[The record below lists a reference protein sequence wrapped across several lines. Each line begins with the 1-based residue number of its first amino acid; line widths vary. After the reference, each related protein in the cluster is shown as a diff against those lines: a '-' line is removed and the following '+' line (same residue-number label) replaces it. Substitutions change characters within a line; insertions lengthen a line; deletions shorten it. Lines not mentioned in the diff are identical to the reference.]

1 MSPRRAVLVG
11 AAAAAALIAVLVALA
26 FGRGGDE
33 AKPRQFSSD
42 LTTALLE
49 RGPAGVT
56 FAGTVHQSPGGD
68 GLVLG
73 HLQLQGDLTKGEPVP
88 FRSTMTFRL
97 DGGRIH
103 ATLSGEARPQ
113 PNKTVDLVGTGKID
127 GGTGDFEGATGSF
140 RFVSGQ
146 EPANPTVGHP
156 RIRGTIAY

>member
-1 MSPRRAVLVG
+1 MNARRAVAVG
-11 AAAAAALIAVLVALA
+11 AAAVAALVAVLLVLA
-26 FGRGGDE
+26 FDGGGDE
-33 AKPRQFSSD
+33 AEAHQLSSN

-49 RGPAGVT
+49 RGPAGVA

-73 HLQLQGDLTKGEPVP
+73 HLQLRGDLTKGTPVP
-88 FRSTMTFRL
+88 FRSTMTFRFE
-97 DGGRIH
+97 GGRID
-103 ATLSGEARPQ
+103 ATLKGEARPQ

-127 GGTGDFEGATGSF
+127 GGTGEFAGARGSF

-156 RIRGTIAY
+156 RIRGTIVY